1 MAPCPNSQFFK
12 NLVNAKSPQQRATAP
27 NLAQPGPLTCQGPWA
42 PSYRGSGDPA
52 GPVLLCLQGH
62 GPLLVQA
69 SHPNVCLS
77 GDAASRGLLAPSI
90 TAGREAGGEWAQPAW
105 CEC

>member
-69 SHPNVCLS
+69 SHPNVRLS
-77 GDAASRGLLAPSI
+77 VWRRSLQGLACPLHHSREG
-90 TAGREAGGEWAQPAW
+90 GRWGVGPARLV
-105 CEC
+105 